1 MGVVKGWKWVFER
14 RKWAFTEKIERRVV
28 VIKGEGLLLK
38 VDRKLLGWVGEN
50 KERIWGFEKEKCQLF
65 IKGFWVEEIIGRK
78 GKIWVNLRDRVLLI
92 KREVRRRKADFGI
105 KDDEPLL
112 RNWAARIID
121 KGFKKD
127 NRRQRQINRDV

>member
-1 MGVVKGWKWVFER
+1 MGIVKGWKWVFER
-14 RKWAFTEKIERRVV
+14 RKWTFTEKIERRVV

-65 IKGFWVEEIIGRK
+65 IKGFWVEEIIRRK

-105 KDDEPLL
+105 KDDEQLL
-112 RNWAARIID
+112 RNRAARIID